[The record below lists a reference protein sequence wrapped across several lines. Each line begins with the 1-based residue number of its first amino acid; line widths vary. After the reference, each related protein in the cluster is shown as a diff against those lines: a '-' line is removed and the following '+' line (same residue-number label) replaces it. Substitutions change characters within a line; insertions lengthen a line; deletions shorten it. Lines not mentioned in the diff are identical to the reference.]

1 VPALALDPTP
11 HAYPGAAVQFEHEL
25 APAALNVP
33 IPHAPEQ
40 DDDDVADDAPNRP
53 AGQSRHATS
62 PASEYFPTPHAA
74 AAGVALVEPDG
85 HAYPPLQFEH
95 DATPPLENV
104 PPLQGPEH
112 VGVVR
117 PSVAPK

>member
-1 VPALALDPTP
+1 VLELDPTP

-33 IPHAPEQ
+33 TLHASEH
-40 DDDDVADDAPNRP
+40 DDDDIADDEPNRP
-53 AGQSRHATS
+53 AEQSRHATS
-62 PASEYFPTPHAA
+62 PASEYLPALHAA
-74 AAGVALVEPDG
+74 VTGVAVVEPDG
-85 HAYPPLQFEH
+85 HAYPALQFEH